1 MSKYRL
7 SEWTRNA
14 WKQYIIFI
22 IFVCIPCQA
31 MLLNMSGLPNLPH
44 PLPALSAFPP
54 SPLSPLSPPFC
65 SNSHPLIPS
74 PLLSLTLPS
83 DLSSP
88 SRPAFPLTFLDSIVN
103 NKKFLSPCLLPPHNR
118 SPHVP
123 HGLPLPRPHPLH
135 FHPVRNCRSDRR
147 SRRRA
152 TCTWGMIIHYSVR
165 LFWRMKIKAR
175 LMYWEI
181 LLSINRKEKLQ

>member
-1 MSKYRL
+1 
-7 SEWTRNA
+7 
-14 WKQYIIFI
+14 
-22 IFVCIPCQA
+22 

-44 PLPALSAFPP
+44 PLPALSSFPP

-103 NKKFLSPCLLPPHNR
+103 NKKFLSPCLLPPHNAHHMFR
-118 SPHVP
+118 TGYPSPVP
-123 HGLPLPRPHPLH
+123 TRCISTLY
-135 FHPVRNCRSDRR
+135 
-147 SRRRA
+147 A
-152 TCTWGMIIHYSVR
+152 TAGATDGADAEPPAH
-165 LFWRMKIKAR
+165 
-175 LMYWEI
+175 E
-181 LLSINRKEKLQ
+181 E